1 MERRASVDS
10 VVGGEHVPKRY
21 GVPSVRDHVG
31 ASEDGVHDL
40 GRTLELEPL

>member
-1 MERRASVDS
+1 MDS
-10 VVGGEHVPKRY
+10 AVGGEHAPERY
-21 GVPSVRDHVG
+21 GVTSVRDHVG